1 MIQGV
6 PESENQKE
14 AAENSAP
21 KEEDIPQSGDTG
33 ALSKML
39 SHLPARWRNWWIRVS
54 TSFLMLFGFIFIGYL
69 GPLAIVLLILAIQ
82 LKAFHEVCSSN
93 RISWRLKS
101 VHKKKQAY
109 GQVLPDRLFSGPYF
123 RQESR
128 TELKDRKQ
136 SLGQVFRQNREN
148 L

>member
-1 MIQGV
+1 MISGV

-14 AAENSAP
+14 AEA

-82 LKAFHEVCSSN
+82 LKAFHEVCSSITVV
-93 RISWRLKS
+93 R
-101 VHKKKQAY
+101 A
-109 GQVLPDRLFSGPYF
+109 
-123 RQESR
+123 
-128 TELKDRKQ
+128 
-136 SLGQVFRQNREN
+136 
-148 L
+148 

>member
-1 MIQGV
+1 MIRQKRTLAKSDSIPIEEMIQGV

-101 VHKKKQAY
+101 VHNKTGLRTGSSRQT
-109 GQVLPDRLFSGPYF
+109 FF
-123 RQESR
+123 RA
-128 TELKDRKQ
+128 
-136 SLGQVFRQNREN
+136 VFQTGK
-148 L
+148 

>member
-1 MIQGV
+1 MIHKKRTLAKSDSIPIEEMIQGV
-6 PESENQKE
+6 PESERKDTD
-14 AAENSAP
+14 AP

-82 LKAFHEVCSSN
+82 LKAFHEVCSSIN
-93 RISWRLKS
+93 FCGEGCQLVGDFYLIRI
-101 VHKKKQAY
+101 V
-109 GQVLPDRLFSGPYF
+109 
-123 RQESR
+123 
-128 TELKDRKQ
+128 
-136 SLGQVFRQNREN
+136 
-148 L
+148 